1 MAKKLEL
8 MEKPKGGNKNTSK
21 FYLEIDPV
29 NGVPYLCWEVFSIN
43 NKNHIF
49 VMGFGFPLIPGG
61 CYKPTVPSPASPRP
75 SSAFS
80 PLSHWKGKVTGNLCY
95 QVASFVLFI
104 NFVCQVYV
112 LASCF

>member
-21 FYLEIDPV
+21 FYLEIDAV

-61 CYKPTVPSPASPRP
+61 CYKPTVPSPASPGSNGERWRP
-75 SSAFS
+75 LLEAHFY
-80 PLSHWKGKVTGNLCY
+80 CE
-95 QVASFVLFI
+95 A
-104 NFVCQVYV
+104 
-112 LASCF
+112 